1 VTGVQNARYFTD
13 RLVQEVARARRY
25 ERRLALLL
33 FRVPAGEAPGT
44 LGLLG
49 SVGRRVRSAIRSAD
63 VACHLGDGRF
73 AVILPEVGLQESE
86 HLHGRMRFTLG
97 QRLGAIELAAGRVEL
112 RPDDSADSL
121 VRRAEEE
128 LAAAEQSEPV
138 RSAEA

>member
-1 VTGVQNARYFTD
+1 MTGVQNARYFTD
-13 RLVQEVARARRY
+13 RLVREVARARRY

-97 QRLGAIELAAGRVEL
+97 QRLGA
-112 RPDDSADSL
+112 
-121 VRRAEEE
+121 EEE